1 MKKEINT
8 IRSKLLFCLTL
19 LFVGGFAVTAQ
30 QPQLIVQLGHSG
42 RINAAAFSPNG
53 RLIVSGGDDPVAIV
67 WEASTGKVLRRLVGH
82 TNPVTAVAFSSDG
95 RLVLTGGG
103 DFSDEL
109 EDFTIRLWDVA
120 TGVVVQRFVSDNFY
134 GEVRALAFS
143 PDGQSFLSSG
153 KKPEMA
159 SDAVIN
165 VHLWSLKTGKEVKNI

>member
-82 TNPVTAVAFSSDG
+82 TSPVTAVAFSSDG
-95 RLVLTGGG
+95 RFILTGSGHCEYC
-103 DFSDEL
+103 DREEREKSDN
-109 EDFTIRLWDVA
+109 TVRLWDA
-120 TGVVVQRFVSDNFY
+120 
-134 GEVRALAFS
+134 A
-143 PDGQSFLSSG
+143 
-153 KKPEMA
+153 
-159 SDAVIN
+159 
-165 VHLWSLKTGKEVKNI
+165 TGKELRRFVGHNGGIGTV